1 MRILLLSHAPDDMY
15 AGASRVY
22 HLLREG
28 LSASGHA
35 VRMWHRED
43 FRPLR
48 FRPAQKVI
56 DRLALPRFMARRAR
70 AEAASGYD
78 VVMVPSGMG
87 YALFRAMRSYRTRPL
102 LVNHSHGLWLFDHQA
117 KIAEHLAGHA
127 PLPLLYRSI
136 VAVTGPIKGA
146 WDARASRY
154 ADLTIVQNDRDYDFL
169 MRSGLAL
176 DRLVRI
182 APGIHPEILAASTA
196 VTPSSARPASSL
208 LWFGDWSTRKGA
220 DAVPAAFDLILGQVP
235 EATLTI
241 GGANRPEAEI
251 RARFSTLGVQ
261 RVRVIRK
268 ITAIADQVTEFNR
281 HAIFLFPSLSE
292 GYGLAVVEAMALGLA
307 AVTTLT
313 GVGGDALC
321 HRDTAMIVPPAS
333 ALHLA
338 RAVVALIRED
348 ALRHG
353 IAIRGQELV
362 RMFTAK
368 RMVADYERAFMDA
381 LRRQGAGPQQVT
393 RIRAA

>member
-1 MRILLLSHAPDDMY
+1 MKILLLSHAPNDMF

-22 HLLREG
+22 HLLHDG
-28 LSASGHA
+28 LSTNGHA
-35 VRMWHRED
+35 VRIWHRED

-48 FRPAQKVI
+48 FRPVQKVI
-56 DRLALPRFMARRAR
+56 DRLVLPVFMARRAR

-87 YALFRAMRSYRTRPL
+87 YALFRAMRSHPTRPL

-127 PLPLLYRSI
+127 PLPLFYRSV

-146 WDARASRY
+146 WDVRASRY

-169 MRSGLAL
+169 MRSGLAP

-182 APGIHPEILAASTA
+182 APGIHPAILAASTA
-196 VTPSSARPASSL
+196 AAPPCARPAASL

-220 DAVPAAFDLILGQVP
+220 DALPAAFDLILEQVP
-235 EATLTI
+235 EAMLTI
-241 GGANRPEAEI
+241 GGANRSEAEI
-251 RARFSTLGVQ
+251 RARFSRLGAR
-261 RVRVIRK
+261 RVRVIPR
-268 ITAIADQVTEFNR
+268 ITAIADQVAEFNR
-281 HAIFLFPSLSE
+281 HAIFLYPSLSE

-307 AVTTLT
+307 AVTTPT

-333 ALHLA
+333 AVHLA
-338 RAVVALIRED
+338 RAVVALIRDD

-353 IAIRGQELV
+353 MAIRGQKLV
-362 RMFTAK
+362 RTFTAK
-368 RMVADYERAFMDA
+368 RMVAHYERVFMDA
-381 LRRQGAGPQQVT
+381 LRR
-393 RIRAA
+393 RAAAPDPHSV